1 LAHRYFN
8 CLFDGDF
15 GLLCDGLAKSKR
27 KFEISISACELGFFN
42 GRSKKMGLSGVS
54 MGSLILIFLIA
65 VLLFGTDK
73 LKDLGSDL
81 GKAIKG
87 FKKALDD
94 EPS

>member
-1 LAHRYFN
+1 
-8 CLFDGDF
+8 
-15 GLLCDGLAKSKR
+15 
-27 KFEISISACELGFFN
+27 
-42 GRSKKMGLSGVS
+42 MGLSGVS